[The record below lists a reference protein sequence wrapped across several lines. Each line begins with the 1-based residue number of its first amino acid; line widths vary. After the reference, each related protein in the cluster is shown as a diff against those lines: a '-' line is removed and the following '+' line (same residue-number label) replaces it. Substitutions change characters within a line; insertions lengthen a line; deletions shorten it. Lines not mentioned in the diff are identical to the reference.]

1 MRSPKS
7 RILQLKQEIAELEQK
22 LVTSCSSKPE
32 PPQPAPP
39 QSANTSSPEESR
51 KFTFRNSVPSQPSS
65 SEIPEPSKKLRILSV
80 KKPIDLTLSKP
91 REKSASRCINSS
103 KSIENDSNFQSSLQR
118 KPAKEEFTI
127 SRSKLQEERSAIMEK
142 EAERVNKEKIDLVI
156 EREKID
162 EDLVMNDNLA
172 LMCKEDVIA
181 RYAKRSELVGLREEL
196 EFVLESIEIQ
206 YPDDLEFCGDE
217 ESLQMN
223 STVRSKVSTKSL
235 TGTQNLE
242 NSIENNKILISALE
256 KKYARVLKDIENL
269 ICHAAGSKLNQEI
282 RNVER
287 VIENKTTD
295 FDLDTLENV
304 ILDLNALERFDIDE
318 EILRLQLNEVLH
330 CEKKLQLEF
339 DHSEREI
346 QEKLKSSC
354 SKREQSQY
362 ENELTFLSNQ
372 YRNRFAAINHWKEEV
387 QSVISRT
394 VSNIHVSVQDRSI
407 IDEFSATFGK
417 IPSNSSRQQMK
428 NLVEGYLTKVTMRDK
443 MIQGNLSEI
452 KKKFVERTQISGLL
466 SKAQVEKNKLQNE
479 KFKFSKENIV
489 GKESLVQKTQRMSEV
504 GGNPVKDRV
513 MALRKRILQV
523 AKWVEDEEK
532 EVEVICRN
540 LVEVNGFLKNL
551 KKKQVC
557 LKNSMSKLQANQM
570 VMKF

>member
-39 QSANTSSPEESR
+39 QSFSTSSPEESR
-51 KFTFRNSVPSQPSS
+51 KFTFRNSVPSHSTT
-65 SEIPEPSKKLRILSV
+65 ETPEVNKKLRILSV

-91 REKSASRCINSS
+91 REKSASRCTNPS
-103 KSIENDSNFQSSLQR
+103 KSSENDSTFQSSLQR

-127 SRSKLQEERSAIMEK
+127 SRSKLQEERTAIIEK
-142 EAERVNKEKIDLVI
+142 EAERVNKEKIDLEI
-156 EREKID
+156 ERERID
-162 EDLVMNDNLA
+162 EDLVMNENLA

-223 STVRSKVSTKSL
+223 STVRNKVNTKSL

-287 VIENKTTD
+287 VIENKTLD

-339 DHSEREI
+339 DYSERDL

-354 SKREQSQY
+354 NKREQSQY

-443 MIQGNLSEI
+443 MIQGSLSEI
-452 KKKFVERTQISGLL
+452 KKKFVEKTQISGLL
-466 SKAQVEKNKLQNE
+466 SKAQIEKNKLQNE

-513 MALRKRILQV
+513 LALRKRILQV
-523 AKWVEDEEK
+523 CKWVEDEEK